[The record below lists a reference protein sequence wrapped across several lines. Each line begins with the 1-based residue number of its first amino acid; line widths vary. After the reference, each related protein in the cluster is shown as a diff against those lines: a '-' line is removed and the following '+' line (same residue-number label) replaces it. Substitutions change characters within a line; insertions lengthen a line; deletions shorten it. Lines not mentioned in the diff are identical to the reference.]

1 MGTTTTNIWKHANEK
16 IVRLHDRLLAADPTK
31 LEAIRE
37 LANEIG
43 YVQLRRA
50 ATKLAART
58 DAERRLDRSMA
69 RIVSYS
75 SLAKIDAEITL
86 MSMDVEYSH
95 GLSDYPL
102 GVAFSMAAWALVDSR
117 HLVRLQKDELLLLTR
132 ILAVAV

>member
-1 MGTTTTNIWKHANEK
+1 MGTTTTNIWKHVNEK
-16 IVRLHDRLLAADPTK
+16 IVRLHDHLLNATPQE
-31 LEAIRE
+31 LEEIRE
-37 LANEIG
+37 LANELG

-117 HLVRLQKDELLLLTR
+117 NLVKLQSEELLLLTR
-132 ILAVAV
+132 MLAVAV